1 MTRTELKAAAEE
13 TRARELDREERNL
26 QYNIRHARDDQE
38 RQQAREAYE
47 IWSKHVRFGR

>member
-13 TRARELDREERNL
+13 TRVRELDCEERNL
-26 QYNIRHARDDQE
+26 RYNIRHARDDEE
-38 RQQAREAYE
+38 RRQARAAYE